1 MADDKDKIINLA
13 KKLLALA
20 EHGADGEKDNAKSM
34 FDSLMLKHNLTLND
48 IVDNHRSLRLVMN
61 VNKDVH
67 QMFIN
72 LVASI
77 VGKDFKAYQCNKK
90 TYHRVEMSDNEF
102 YEFNE
107 KWNIYKKSL
116 KKEINK
122 LKLQH
127 KKELIILQNAFI
139 DKHNLYSERNGGKK
153 IDDLTAEELE
163 EIKDMIR
170 MQDKMEDI
178 NIYKKLT
185 K

>member
-1 MADDKDKIINLA
+1 MIDNKDKIINLA
-13 KKLLALA
+13 RKLLALS
-20 EHGADGEKDNAKSM
+20 ERGSEGERYNAKSM

-48 IVDNHRSLRLVMN
+48 IVDNPRSLRLVID
-61 VNKDVH
+61 VNKDMH

-77 VGKDFKAYQCNKK
+77 VGKDFKVYQCNKK
-90 TYHRVEMSDNEF
+90 TYHKVEMSDNEF

-107 KWNIYKKSL
+107 KWFIYKKSL

-127 KKELIILQNAFI
+127 KKELILLQNAFI
-139 DKHNLYSERNGGKK
+139 NKHNLYSDRDGGKK
-153 IDDLTAEELE
+153 INELTEE
-163 EIKDMIR
+163 EIEEINNMIR
-170 MQDKMEDI
+170 MEDKMEDI
-178 NIYKKLT
+178 NILKKI